1 MSEKILMPEMGEGVS
16 EGTIVKI
23 LKAVGESVARDE
35 PVLEIETDKVTV
47 EVTAESDG
55 VISAIP
61 VKEGQTVPV
70 GTVLVIIGQDDAP
83 APAPSIAP
91 AVVPAVPAPSLPHRD
106 DTPAP
111 KRDVDG
117 VRVSPVVARM
127 LQVHEVNVHELSGS
141 GQGGRIT
148 KKDVLAYLGENGTPA
163 EATPAPIA
171 SAPATSAPPPAP
183 STPAPLANANDTLL
197 PLTPMR
203 RSIAEHMVRSKHTSP
218 HATTVFEFDFTRV
231 GKHRQAHRAS
241 FEAQGVKLTF
251 LPYLALATVQALRAF
266 PLVNAAWT
274 DEGILQRGDVHLGI
288 AVAVPT
294 GLLVPVV
301 RHADNYNLLGMAR
314 TINDLSARARSN
326 QVKPDE
332 LRGGTFTITN
342 HGVSG
347 SLFATPIINQPQ
359 VGILGFGSIEK
370 RVKVTDDDM
379 LAIKPCAYVS
389 FSFDHRVL
397 DGASADGFVAH
408 IKRTIETWASEG

>member
-1 MSEKILMPEMGEGVS
+1 MSEKILMPEMGEGVN

-23 LKAVGESVARDE
+23 LKAVGESVSRDE

-55 VISAIP
+55 IITAIP
-61 VKEGQTVPV
+61 VQEGQTVPV

-91 AVVPAVPAPSLPHRD
+91 TIVPATPAPNLPHRD
-106 DTPAP
+106 GSPTP

-127 LQVHEVNVHELSGS
+127 LQVHDVDVRELSGS

-148 KKDVLAYLGENGTPA
+148 KKDVLAYLEENGTEL
-163 EATPAPIA
+163 EAAPTSITSTPTPTAPIL
-171 SAPATSAPPPAP
+171 AT
-183 STPAPLANANDTLL
+183 STPAPTANAGDTLVS
-197 PLTPMR
+197 LTPMR

-231 GKHRQAHRAS
+231 SKHRQAQRAH
-241 FEAQGVKLTF
+241 FEAQNVKLTY

-288 AVAVPT
+288 AVAVPA

-301 RHADNYNLLGMAR
+301 RHADNYNLMGMAR
-314 TINDLSARARSN
+314 AINDLSARARTN

-359 VGILGFGSIEK
+359 VGILGFGAIEK
-370 RVKVTDDDM
+370 RVKVTEEDM

-408 IKRTIETWASEG
+408 VKHTIETWG